1 MGALGEFVDWH
12 VRMFDSSSALNYG
25 TYNGLGELLAAWL
38 GIIVMFWMLGL
49 AALVWKAAP
58 DRMENRFISVLLG
71 FEGLRCAWMGPSVFP
86 LYGFWEPITVELYEL
101 FRATIFQYA
110 TLVSALM
117 FLCFPIFF
125 RVPKMGFMHKE
136 KFQRHAWYMPALIA
150 ALYFVPQYLRGAS
163 AHRLSNVYIYRCTGK
178 GAEPQVIPYD
188 TLTADAATG
197 PTYLLE
203 GYGGIC
209 HGEFHWLYRF
219 GGSAEMALT
228 ALTLMLSLFALYIL
242 RRSRIESEKQG
253 ELDASESLT
262 TRSLY
267 IGFVGKVLG
276 FGVFGLFLFVLMP
289 MLNPLDTGLHIFD
302 DFSLVLLDENRS
314 LRGTLFIYASIITYF
329 LMSLPLAFEGMMFVH
344 AMTKGTVLGIDRQL
358 RRTFSL
364 AVLTG
369 LGTMLFIIGCE
380 VVEALLPLPGIAGGV
395 FLSGGVI
402 LVRRP
407 ILAIVDGF
415 SGKLLPSEY
424 APEEVSYLE
433 AFSEVMD
440 DGVVSPKERILL
452 TTLAK
457 TMGIT
462 DARVAEIEAAFT
474 NSSIADDES
483 E

>member
-1 MGALGEFVDWH
+1 MGAVGEFVDWH
-12 VRMFDSSSALNYG
+12 LRMFDSGSALNYG
-25 TYNGLGELLAAWL
+25 TYNGLGELMAAWL
-38 GIIVMFWMLGL
+38 GIIVMVWMFGL
-49 AALVWKAAP
+49 ATLVWKAAP

-86 LYGFWEPITVELYEL
+86 LYGFWEPITVVLYEL

-125 RVPKMGFMHKE
+125 RVPTLAFMHKE
-136 KFQRHAWYMPALIA
+136 TFQRHAWYMPAVIA
-150 ALYFVPQYLRGAS
+150 ALYYVPQYLRGAP
-163 AHRLSNVYIYRCTGK
+163 AHRWYNRVIYRCPEK
-178 GAEPQVIPYD
+178 GAAPQVIPYD
-188 TLTADAATG
+188 TLPPEAVNGATW
-197 PTYLLE
+197 LLE
-203 GYGGIC
+203 PHGGIC
-209 HGEFHWLYRF
+209 PGEFHQVYRY

-228 ALTLMLSLFALYIL
+228 IITLGLSLFALYIL
-242 RRSRIESEKQG
+242 RRSRIESEKRG

-276 FGVFGLFLFVLMP
+276 FGVFGLFFFVLIP
-289 MLNPLDTGLHIFD
+289 MLNPLETGMHIFN
-302 DFSLVLLDENRS
+302 DFYLVLLDENRS
-314 LRGTLFIYASIITYF
+314 LRGTLFIYAAITTYF

-358 RRTFSL
+358 RKTFGL

-369 LGTMLFIIGCE
+369 LGAMLFIVGCE

-395 FLSGGVI
+395 FLSGGVM

-407 ILAIVDGF
+407 ILGIVDGF

-457 TMGIT
+457 TLNIT

-474 NSSIADDES
+474 NAELADDES

>member
-12 VRMFDSSSALNYG
+12 LRMFDSGSALNYG
-25 TYNGLGELLAAWL
+25 TYNGLGELMAAWL
-38 GIIVMFWMLGL
+38 GIIVMVWMFGL
-49 AALVWKAAP
+49 ATLVWKAAP

-86 LYGFWEPITVELYEL
+86 LYGFWEPITVVLYEL
-101 FRATIFQYA
+101 FRATLFQYA

-125 RVPKMGFMHKE
+125 RVPKLAFMHKE
-136 KFQRHAWYMPALIA
+136 TFQRHAWYMPAVIA
-150 ALYFVPQYLRGAS
+150 ALYYVPQYLRGAP
-163 AHRLSNVYIYRCTGK
+163 AHRIYNRHIFRCTEA
-178 GAEPQVIPYD
+178 GATPQVIPYD
-188 TLTADAATG
+188 TLPAEVASG

-203 GYGGIC
+203 NSGGIC
-209 HGEFHWLYRF
+209 PGEFHWLYRY

-228 ALTLMLSLFALYIL
+228 VLTLALSLFALYVL
-242 RRSRIESEKQG
+242 RRSRIESEKRG
-253 ELDASESLT
+253 ELGASESLT

-276 FGVFGLFLFVLMP
+276 FGVFGLFFFVLIP
-289 MLNPLDTGLHIFD
+289 MLNPLNTGMHIFND
-302 DFSLVLLDENRS
+302 HAIVLLDENRS
-314 LRGTLFIYASIITYF
+314 FRGTLFVYAAIVTYF

-358 RRTFSL
+358 RKTFGL

-369 LGTMLFIIGCE
+369 LGAMLFIVGCE
-380 VVEALLPLPGIAGGV
+380 MVEALLPLPGIAGGV
-395 FLSGGVI
+395 FLSGGVM

-407 ILAIVDGF
+407 ILGIVDGF

-457 TMGIT
+457 TLSIT

-474 NSSIADDES
+474 NAEFANDES